1 MNKNS
6 WDLTQI
12 YQEEKDFEAAF
23 ASCEKGLNDIAAYAG
38 HISKDNL
45 LTFLKASDEA
55 EMLLSRLYVY
65 ASMSY
70 DRNQKDA
77 SGQAR
82 YGKIM
87 GLFSRYIQAT
97 SFGPSE
103 ILALGKDTLM
113 ALSELPE
120 YADYKYLLTKLVR
133 NQSHVKSVVEEKI
146 MANYAPVVNNFATL
160 YDMAAV
166 ADGVDGEVTLS
177 DGSTH
182 KINHSNF
189 RSFLET
195 LESQDDRRLVFE
207 SIFKPFRDRRNT
219 FASIYNGL
227 VQSNIAEMKNRGYSS
242 ILASFLENNAIPE
255 SVYLSLLNSVKSNSA
270 IVKDY
275 YQLKKKIFNLDTI
288 HTYDRFKKFASS
300 SKKYSYEEG
309 KSLFYESIKSIGGD
323 FEAKAHAVLEE
334 GRVDVYHS
342 DGKRTGAYSTGIYE
356 IGPFILL
363 NYDNT
368 LSDVF
373 TLAHEAGHSIHT
385 MLASENNGY
394 SNSNYTIFVAEIAS
408 TFNEQILLDH
418 LISQDLDHDSRLFL
432 IQSSIDDLIG
442 TFYRQTLFADYE
454 YRAHNLALTNQ
465 PINADSLEKLMTD
478 LYMEYYGIDLNEE
491 PYKNDVWGYIP
502 HLYHSPFY
510 VYQYATCFACSLAIY
525 DRVKKGEEGAL
536 DRYFDMLKAG
546 GSDFPINI
554 VKLGGVDLTTPEPF
568 EAVFK
573 RLSYL
578 IGELKKELN

>member
-1 MNKNS
+1 MNNNS

-12 YQEEKDFEAAF
+12 YQEEKDFEASF
-23 ASCEKGLNDIAAYAG
+23 SSCEKSLASIAAYSG
-38 HISKDNL
+38 KITKDNL
-45 LTFLKASDEA
+45 LTFLKESDEA
-55 EMLLSRLYVY
+55 EILLSRLYVY

-70 DRNQKDA
+70 DRNQKDPI
-77 SGQAR
+77 GQAR

-87 GLFSRYIQAT
+87 GLYSRYIQAT
-97 SFGPSE
+97 SFGSAE
-103 ILALGKDTLM
+103 ILALGKETLLFL
-113 ALSELPE
+113 AELPE
-120 YADYKYLLTKLVR
+120 YQEYNYLLNKLVR

-177 DGSTH
+177 DGT
-182 KINHSNF
+182 KAQINHANF
-189 RSFLET
+189 RSYLET

-207 SIFKPFRDRRNT
+207 SIFKPFNDRRNT
-219 FASIYNGL
+219 FAAIYNGL

-242 ILASFLENNAIPE
+242 ILASFLEYNAIPE
-255 SVYLSLLNSVKSNSA
+255 SVYLSLLDSVKNNSS
-270 IVKDY
+270 IVKEY
-275 YQLKKKIFNLDTI
+275 YQLKKKIFKLDVF

-300 SKKYSYEEG
+300 SKKYSYDEG

-323 FEAKAHAVLEE
+323 FEIKAHEVLKD
-334 GRVDVYHS
+334 GRVDVFHS
-342 DGKRTGAYSTGIYE
+342 DGKRTGAYSTGIYDL
-356 IGPFILL
+356 GPFILL
-363 NYDNT
+363 NYDGT

-385 MLASENNGY
+385 MLANENNGY
-394 SNSNYTIFVAEIAS
+394 TNSNYTIFVAEIAS

-418 LISQDLDHDSRLFL
+418 LMSQDLDHDSKLFL
-432 IQSSIDDLIG
+432 LQSSIDDLIG

-454 YRAHNLALTNQ
+454 YRAHNLALNNQ

-478 LYMEYYGIDLNEE
+478 LYQEYYGIDLNDE

-525 DRVKKGEEGAL
+525 DRVKSGEAGAL

-578 IGELKKELN
+578 INELKKELN